1 MANAVKGLS
10 RHKGFFS
17 LAAASAAI
25 AVAGVVGAARAE
37 GEDAGE
43 KVDPRLGEE
52 VRQICFSRNISG
64 FRTIDDED
72 DAVLL
77 ERGVNDWYKVSLAGA
92 CNYNRLRFAQSVAI
106 DDRPRGGCVMRG
118 DSLVFSDSAF
128 GDFSF
133 PNATRCVIVEI
144 HHWNPKAAPKMDG
157 ADAVATDNSP

>member
-1 MANAVKGLS
+1 MAHFVRNKDFVALAV
-10 RHKGFFS
+10 
-17 LAAASAAI
+17 
-25 AVAGVVGAARAE
+25 VALTVIGSTGAALS
-37 GEDAGE
+37 GEKAADEE

-52 VRQICFSRNISG
+52 VDRICFSRNISG

-106 DDRPRGGCVMRG
+106 DERPRGGCVTRG
-118 DSLVFSDSAF
+118 DALVFSDSAF

-133 PNATRCVIVEI
+133 PNATRCIIVEI
-144 HHWNPKAAPKMDG
+144 YRWNSKATAPDDESE
-157 ADAVATDNSP
+157 AD